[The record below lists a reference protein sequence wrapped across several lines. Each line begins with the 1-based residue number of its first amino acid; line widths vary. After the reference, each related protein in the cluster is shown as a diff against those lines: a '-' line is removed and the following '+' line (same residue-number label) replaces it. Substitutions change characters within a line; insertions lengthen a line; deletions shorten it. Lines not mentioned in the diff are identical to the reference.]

1 VPEDGDPSRCLEK
14 NVAAHRPEDSD
25 ATRRLAGWVA
35 RTTFADIPARVVEEA
50 KSQILS
56 VLGAVHAGAATDAGR
71 AIVAT
76 VGEWPG
82 RPEATLIPSG
92 VRSSV
97 YNAVYANAALS
108 MALDYDDYLFAGHT
122 GHSAVLASLA
132 LAEKLGRGGRD
143 LLTAQIVANEV
154 EGRVGASVLFGPQNG
169 QLWTFIH
176 LVGGAVSTAKLAGL
190 DAATTRS
197 AIGIALLQPPY
208 GLWAGF
214 FGSEAKAL
222 MASGPTTAGIQ
233 AADLAAHGLG
243 GSPDIIEH
251 PQGFVQAFAHAPLLG
266 AYSGLGTTWLTET
279 LCYKLYPG
287 CAYLDTAIDCVLALA
302 RAERIDPARVTAIEI
317 AAGPLT
323 LGMEALSAGHVKGP
337 ASTPVTLNFS
347 LPYSTAVALIDRE
360 LTPRQFTRARI
371 GDPAVWALAAKVHV
385 TFDEEFAA
393 RTRASSLVRMGD
405 DARPH
410 LDLAAADL
418 AGHRM
423 SFGARVRVTCD
434 DGRILEEA
442 EEVPR
447 GGWGRPPEEKRRAAE
462 EKFLR
467 EATPGVGRARAAEA
481 VTMVAALD
489 EADPAALS
497 RLVALVCRPS

>member
-1 VPEDGDPSRCLEK
+1 VD
-14 NVAAHRPEDSD
+14 EDSG
-25 ATRRLAGWVA
+25 ATYRLAEWVA
-35 RTTFADIPARVVEEA
+35 STTFDDIPARVVEEA

-56 VLGAVHAGAATDAGR
+56 VLGAVHAGAATDAGC
-71 AIVAT
+71 AVVAT
-76 VGEWPG
+76 VSEWPG

-92 VRSSV
+92 TRSSV

-132 LAEKLGRGGRD
+132 LAEKLGRAGRD
-143 LLTAQIVANEV
+143 VLTAQIVANEV

-176 LVGGAVSTAKLAGL
+176 LVGGAVSAAKLAGL
-190 DAATTRS
+190 DAVTTRS
-197 AIGIALLQPPY
+197 ALGIALLQPPY

-214 FGSEAKAL
+214 FGSEAKTL

-243 GSPDIIEH
+243 GSPDVIEH
-251 PQGFVQAFAHAPLLG
+251 PQGFVQAFTHTPLLG

-302 RAERIDPARVTAIEI
+302 GAGSIDPARIAAIEV

-323 LGMEALSAGHVKGP
+323 LGMEALAAAHVKGP
-337 ASTPVTLNFS
+337 ASTPVALNFS
-347 LPYSTAVALIDRE
+347 LPYSAAVALIDRE
-360 LTPRQFTRARI
+360 LTPRQFARARI
-371 GDPAVWALAAKVHV
+371 ADPAVWALAAKVRV
-385 TFDEEFAA
+385 TLDEEFAA

-405 DARPH
+405 GDSGPH
-410 LDLAAADL
+410 LDLATADL
-418 AGHRM
+418 SRHRM
-423 SFGARVRVTCD
+423 SFGARVRITCD
-434 DGRILEEA
+434 DGRTLEKA

-447 GGWGRPPEEKRRAAE
+447 GGWGRPPDEKRRAAE

-467 EATPGVGRARAAEA
+467 EATPALGCARAAEA
-481 VTMVAALD
+481 LAMVGALD

-497 RLVALVCRPS
+497 RLVALVCTPS